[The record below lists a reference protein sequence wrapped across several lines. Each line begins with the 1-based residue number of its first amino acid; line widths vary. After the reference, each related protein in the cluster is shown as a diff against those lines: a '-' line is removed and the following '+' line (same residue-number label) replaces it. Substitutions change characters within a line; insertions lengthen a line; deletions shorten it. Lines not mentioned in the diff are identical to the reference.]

1 MLETVPGGQVSLFR
15 PLWQQSVPT
24 ELMSPPAASRGSR
37 CPCPLPQAL
46 ADPQRFGS
54 LPPEQR
60 RCVLLGLWYGLNWC
74 RELANSFAPLLMP
87 NG

>member
-1 MLETVPGGQVSLFR
+1 MRRLLR
-15 PLWQQSVPT
+15 
-24 ELMSPPAASRGSR
+24 
-37 CPCPLPQAL
+37 LPSAGCALCLQAL

-60 RCVLLGLWYGLNWC
+60 RCVLLGLWYALNWC
-74 RELANSFAPLLMP
+74 RELTNCFAPLLMP